1 MFEVSES
8 SELSSAWFSL
18 SVTSSNETS
27 AWSDSVST
35 VSFTSTSGFA
45 VSDNSAKSSFETWIF
60 SGFFLALFDGK
71 IGVPLYEI
79 SPL

>member
-1 MFEVSES
+1 MFEASEP
-8 SELSSAWFSL
+8 SELSSDWFSL

-27 AWSDSVST
+27 ACSDSAPS

-60 SGFFLALFDGK
+60 SGFFLALFDGR
-71 IGVPLYEI
+71 IGVPLFEI